1 MTFTQ
6 RQVQIIQEKRPDLRF
21 QPIPTLD
28 DLIIE
33 FLKKYDVDVKPI
45 TSKSKNIRDSM
56 IGGAV
61 TGMAGIDAGGD
72 VFIASGQEKQTKVQE
87 WTQWKQWALDHKDFE
102 PFKVEKINKAKEHN
116 EEINKKLKDPVIQK
130 QLEPVLEDFRKQK
143 RYEAKLNFIVVVGFP
158 LIIFVG
164 IGIAT
169 FIQDKNNDSSFNNQ
183 TIRNER
189 ITNFI
194 L

>member
-1 MTFTQ
+1 MAFTQ

-33 FLKKYDVDVKPI
+33 FLKKYYVEVKPT
-45 TSKSKNIRDSM
+45 TSKSKNIRDNM

-102 PFKVEKINKAKEHN
+102 GFKSKKVEENKFFNKSILEKINTSPLKE
-116 EEINKKLKDPVIQK
+116 E
-130 QLEPVLEDFRKQK
+130 LENIFK
-143 RYEAKLNFIVVVGFP
+143 RSAVFDISDDLFYRISLIGF
-158 LIIFVG
+158 LIIFG
-164 IGIAT
+164 SMIY
-169 FIQDKNNDSSFNNQ
+169 FQMQYREKKEN
-183 TIRNER
+183 TISQISKTEQ
-189 ITNFI
+189 IKSLNF
-194 L
+194 